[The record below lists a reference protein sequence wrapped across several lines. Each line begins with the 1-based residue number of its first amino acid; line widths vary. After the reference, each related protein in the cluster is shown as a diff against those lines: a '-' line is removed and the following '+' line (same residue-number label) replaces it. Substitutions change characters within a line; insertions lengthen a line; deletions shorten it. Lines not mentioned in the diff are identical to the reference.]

1 MNGIRGWKKRRA
13 SWKNYFSY
21 YSISQNLR
29 KLIHNDHL
37 IGIHPNNT
45 RKQWKENQIKWSK
58 AVMMPLILLMCVH
71 VFVCVPSTTT
81 AAQQGLKQICARG
94 PMTDLLHLWLV
105 FLLHL
110 NTFPTSSYFL
120 LERHL
125 FLSLLGMFSTQTLNN
140 RKLCISRSHC
150 VQQMT
155 TSPK

>member
-58 AVMMPLILLMCVH
+58 AVMMPLILLMCVC
-71 VFVCVPSTTT
+71 VCLCVCAQYNNSST
-81 AAQQGLKQICARG
+81 ARAQTNMCSRAYGRVVTPVIG
-94 PMTDLLHLWLV
+94 I
-105 FLLHL
+105 F
-110 NTFPTSSYFL
+110 TSSEHFS
-120 LERHL
+120 HL
-125 FLSLLGMFSTQTLNN
+125 FIFFARKTPFFLSLTVGD
-140 RKLCISRSHC
+140 
-150 VQQMT
+150 V
-155 TSPK
+155 